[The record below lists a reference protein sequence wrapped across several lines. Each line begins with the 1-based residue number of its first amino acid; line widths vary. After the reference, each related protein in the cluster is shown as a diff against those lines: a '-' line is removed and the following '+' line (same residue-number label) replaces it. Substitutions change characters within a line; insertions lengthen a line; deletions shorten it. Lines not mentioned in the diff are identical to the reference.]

1 MNNFW
6 QKLKKPII
14 AVAPMAGY
22 TDSAFRFICR
32 KYGADVVYTEMI
44 SADALYYDAKKTL
57 KMLEFNKKEKSVV
70 CQLFGKRP
78 ELFSKAVE
86 IVEKFGYD
94 GIDIN
99 FGCPARKVVA
109 HGGGVTLMRDLD
121 KCYEIIKTAC
131 DAAKVPVSI
140 KIRASIK
147 SKTTNKV
154 ITALDVVEKIK
165 DLPVKAIMIHGR
177 SYEGA
182 FSGEID
188 FEMIKKVKE
197 KFNGI
202 VIGNGGIMKPEDV
215 KEMLEKT
222 GVDGVGLARG
232 LWKRP
237 YLGNQIKEYLKK
249 GEYKEW
255 DLKKIKKLALEHA
268 KLMFDTKGERG
279 IREMRKFLLFYF
291 KGFAG
296 ASEVR
301 QRLVKVETL
310 DDIETALKTF

>member
-1 MNNFW
+1 M
-6 QKLKKPII
+6 
-14 AVAPMAGY
+14 APMAGY

-57 KMLEFNKKEKSVV
+57 KMLEFNKKEKPVV

-121 KCYEIIKTAC
+121 KCYEIIKAVC

-147 SKTTNKV
+147 SKDKV
-154 ITALDVVEKIK
+154 ITAMDMVEKVK
-165 DLPVKAIMIHGR
+165 DLPIKAIMIHGR
-177 SYEGA
+177 SYEGG

-202 VIGNGGIMKPEDV
+202 VIGNGGIMKPEDA

-222 GVDGVGLARG
+222 GVDGIGLARG
-232 LWKRP
+232 LWKKP
-237 YLGNQIKEYLKK
+237 YLCKQIKEYLKK
-249 GEYKEW
+249 DEYKTW

-301 QRLVKVETL
+301 QRLVRVESIDEIKNIL
-310 DDIETALKTF
+310 LKI

>member
-1 MNNFW
+1 MKNFW

-22 TDSAFRFICR
+22 TDSAFRLICR

-44 SADALYYDAKKTL
+44 SADALHYDAKKTL
-57 KMLEFNKKEKSVV
+57 EMLKFNKKEKPVV

-78 ELFSKAVE
+78 EMFAKAVK
-86 IVEKFGYD
+86 IVESFGYD

-121 KCYEIIKTAC
+121 NCYEIIKIVC
-131 DAAKVPVSI
+131 EAAKVPVSI

-147 SKTTNKV
+147 KGEQIIYATDL
-154 ITALDVVEKIK
+154 IEKIK
-165 DLPVKAIMIHGR
+165 DLPVAAVMIHGR
-177 SYEGA
+177 SYEGG
-182 FSGEID
+182 FSGPVD

-197 KFNGI
+197 TFKGI
-202 VIGNGGIMKPEDV
+202 VLGNGGIDSPEATKKMID
-215 KEMLEKT
+215 KT

-232 LWKRP
+232 LWKKP
-237 YLGNQIKEYLKK
+237 YLGKLIKEYLKK
-249 GEYKEW
+249 GDYKNW
-255 DLKKIKKLALEHA
+255 DLRKIKKMAIEHA
-268 KLMFDTKGERG
+268 KLMFETKGNKG
-279 IREMRKFLLFYF
+279 IMEMRKFLLFYF
-291 KGFAG
+291 KGFPN
-296 ASEVR
+296 ASEAR

-310 DDIETALKTF
+310 KDVEKVLKEI